1 MPIPYRAARS
11 PRSTA
16 IAIFGGFLLLCLTA
30 SAPAEPLRLNDVLLR
45 AAGADMTAPVRTAA
59 VGAAEA
65 ALRQARIGPQP
76 TIGVDLEDFAGSG
89 PYSPARRAQSTFYYE
104 QRWERGGKRD
114 ARTAVARSE
123 VGLTR
128 QRAMLRALDML
139 SEVQVAWV
147 EAQTAEAMARI
158 ADERLQL
165 ARRLEAETGRR
176 VSRALDPLFS
186 AERARAATALAR
198 VDHERAAA
206 ASRAAHAAL
215 AAYLQIA
222 EVDLDAADFIA
233 PSLVAPVDRAPD
245 LALLEAEKEA
255 AGQRVDLE
263 RTQARTDP
271 TVRAGVRHFGQGND
285 VAVIVGGSIPLG
297 GQRASRDNIE
307 RAEAERRAA
316 EAEIAVAIARRQREI
331 NRLTA
336 DRAAILRQIAGA
348 DADVTPRAERAVRLV
363 RDGFNRGGTAF
374 TFLEVAEAQRAVIDA
389 RLRRIDLLRSYH
401 LDGARLDRLTG
412 RHLPLIPSEETR

>member
-11 PRSTA
+11 TRSIA
-16 IAIFGGFLLLCLTA
+16 IAVLGGFLLPCLIV
-30 SAPAEPLRLNDVLLR
+30 SAPAEPLKLTDVLVR
-45 AAGADMTAPVRTAA
+45 AAAADITAPARVAA

-65 ALRQARIGPQP
+65 AVRQARIGPQP

-114 ARTAVARSE
+114 ARASVARAE
-123 VGLTR
+123 VGLAR
-128 QRAMLRALDML
+128 QRAMLRALDIL
-139 SEVQVAWV
+139 SEVQTAWA
-147 EAQTAEAMARI
+147 EAQAAEAMVRI

-176 VSRALDPLFS
+176 VARALDPLFS

-198 VDHERAAA
+198 IERQRAAD
-206 ASRAAHAAL
+206 ASRAAHALL
-215 AAYLQIA
+215 AAHLNIA
-222 EVDLDAADFIA
+222 EVDLDPADFIA
-233 PSLVAPVDRAPD
+233 PPPAVPVDRAPD
-245 LALLEAEKEA
+245 LALLEAESEA
-255 AGQRVDLE
+255 AGQKVDLE
-263 RTQARTDP
+263 KAQARTDP
-271 TVRAGVRHFGQGND
+271 TVRAGVRHFGDGND

-297 GQRASRDNIE
+297 GQRASRGNIE

-316 EAEIAVAIARRQREI
+316 EAEVTLAVAKRQREI
-331 NRLTA
+331 NRLNA

-348 DADVTPRAERAVRLV
+348 EQDVTPRAERAVRLV

-389 RLRRIDLLRSYH
+389 RMRRVELLRSYH

-412 RHLPLIPSEETR
+412 RHLPLITFEETR